1 VIDLKQNKAFC
12 IMPFV
17 HVHVSERNDVKLC
30 CLAKD
35 EIKIKKYSDAFD
47 FATDPEYQKIR
58 AKLLA
63 GERVPHCQN
72 CYDYEDGGADSSR
85 LRDTAEWI
93 KRLEIKDIEDVKP
106 NLISYDIRND
116 NLCNLSCRMCSPQF
130 SSQISKEYRA
140 LGWIWDHE
148 NEPRSFNFNT
158 VVDMATVRKIYVAG
172 GEPSLMPGFREF
184 LRRAIAAGRTDIEIL
199 MSTNMTNL
207 NSEYR
212 ELLKPFTKLV
222 IVCSIDGYDQVNRYI
237 RWPADWT
244 TLVENIKEMH
254 QITPDIAFNVTVG
267 IWNIARLSELIRF
280 FEATFEKPMILLN
293 SIMHPP
299 HQMATA
305 FPFKKVALADLDRV
319 KLTRSYRTDRSF
331 RKKVDYYIQEIKNSE
346 VNPTLLREFFKYN
359 DALDASRGVKLADYI
374 PELEAGRSL
383 CE

>member
-1 VIDLKQNKAFC
+1 MIDLKQNKAFC

-17 HVHVSERNDVKLC
+17 HIHVNERNDVKLC

-35 EIKIKKYSDAFD
+35 EIKIKKYSDTFD
-47 FATDPEYQKIR
+47 FDTDPEYQAIR

-85 LRDTAEWI
+85 LRDSAEWI
-93 KRLEIKDIEDVKP
+93 KKLELESLADVKP
-106 NLISYDIRND
+106 ALVSYDIRND
-116 NLCNLSCRMCSPQF
+116 NLCNLSCRMCNPQF
-130 SSQISKEYRA
+130 SSQLSKEYRA

-158 VVDMATVRKIYVAG
+158 VVDMATVQKIYVAG
-172 GEPSLMPGFREF
+172 GEPSLMPAFREF
-184 LRRAIAAGRTDIEIL
+184 LQRAIAAGRTDIEIL

-207 NSEYR
+207 NHEYR
-212 ELLKPFTKLV
+212 DLLKPFDKVV

-237 RWPADWT
+237 RWPADWP

-254 QITPDIAFNVTVG
+254 KITTNIAFNVTVG

-280 FEATFEKPMILLN
+280 FDANFEKPMILLN
-293 SIMHPP
+293 KIMHPP
-299 HQMATA
+299 HQMLNA
-305 FPFKKVALADLDRV
+305 FPDKKVALADLDRV

-331 RKKVDYYIQEIKNSE
+331 KNKVDYYIQEVKNSE
-346 VNPTLLREFFKYN
+346 LDIDSLNKFFEYN
-359 DALDASRGVKLADYI
+359 DALDKSRGVRLADYI
-374 PELEAGRSL
+374 PELEAARRF
-383 CE
+383 CK